1 MAVGLDSILAT
12 QSAADAASKN
22 GAKDKIA
29 EQKNMFLNLLVKQL
43 QYQDP
48 LNPMENTE
56 FTAQLAQFSQLESLS
71 EMNGN
76 IEEMTQFQ
84 NSMNSMAAVSFI
96 GKQVN
101 AGGNAI
107 NYSGGESSI
116 DFNLEGNASEVT
128 VTIYNSA
135 GSVVRTI
142 GMNTVQQGDITCSW
156 DGRNNNGE
164 SVSPGKYYFTVKATD
179 FNGAAVKTSTYA
191 NGTVTGVKFE
201 NGTIFLQ
208 VGDKEVT
215 LADIT
220 KITG

>member
-48 LNPMENTE
+48 LNPVENTE